1 MRADARRIT
10 FFMDNIPFIFD
21 DTTDFP
27 YVGLIQQEK
36 EISESLVSMP
46 LDYLRQNY
54 EAFDGIV
61 GILMAS
67 HIDVGRA
74 YITEENEAPFLEFS
88 RRLPAAYEA
97 PDHLKPD
104 SGGIFDM
111 RYETL
116 RRRRERTGSRFL
128 VNRSP
133 SVPPPAD
140 GT

>member
-1 MRADARRIT
+1 MMFRS
-10 FFMDNIPFIFD
+10 FD
-21 DTTDFP
+21 DMTDFP
-27 YVGLIQQEK
+27 YVGLIQREK

-54 EAFDGIV
+54 EAFDDIV

-74 YITEENEAPFLEFS
+74 YITEENGAPFFEFS
-88 RRLPAAYEA
+88 RWLPVTYEA
-97 PDHLKPD
+97 PDCLKPD

-116 RRRRERTGSRFL
+116 RRWREGGIPLS
-128 VNRSP
+128 
-133 SVPPPAD
+133 
-140 GT
+140 GE